1 MPHGVIKGITMVD
14 KKIIV
19 LGLGLVLALGTV
31 GFNWVETILPS
42 AEAHGVQAQLQ
53 SRFVRIEDETFNR
66 QSLQTGE
73 QICLSGKLVSLVE
86 RDLRAWISMFS
97 ESTNAG
103 NRWEIQSRDPP
114 GNVVDLPGNSVTPYQ
129 ICAMALEPGVYHVHT
144 QLNIANV
151 GPGLGPGQTV
161 VVDGEFILKPIPY
174 TNIAYQSIIIGIA
187 YIVTFATRPW
197 QVI

>member
-1 MPHGVIKGITMVD
+1 MVD
-14 KKIIV
+14 KKLIV
-19 LGLGLVLALGTV
+19 IGLSVVLALGTI

-53 SRFVRIEDETFNR
+53 SRFIRIEDETFNR

-73 QICLSGKLVSLVE
+73 TLCLAGTFVSLVE
-86 RDLRAWISMFS
+86 RDLRGWASIFS

-103 NRWEIQSRDPP
+103 NRWEILSRDPP
-114 GNVVDLPGNSVTPYQ
+114 GNVFDIPGNSVQDYQ
-129 ICAMALEPGVYHVHT
+129 ICAKALEAGVYHVHT
-144 QLNIANV
+144 QLNVASV

-161 VVDGEFILKPIPY
+161 VVEGEPIIKPIPY
-174 TNIAYQSIIIGIA
+174 TNIAYQSILIGVGYVI
-187 YIVTFATRPW
+187 TFATRPW